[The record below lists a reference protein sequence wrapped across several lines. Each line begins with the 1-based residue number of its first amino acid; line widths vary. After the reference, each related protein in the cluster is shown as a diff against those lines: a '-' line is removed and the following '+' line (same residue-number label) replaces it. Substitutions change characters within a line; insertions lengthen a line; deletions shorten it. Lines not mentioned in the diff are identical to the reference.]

1 MITTAKPH
9 KSVVLVVED
18 EPIILMNAM
27 DIVEDAGFEAI
38 GAYSADEAMDILR
51 RRADVSI
58 VFTDI
63 NMPGSMD
70 GLELAARIHDR
81 WPPIRLVITSGR
93 QKYSRDELPEG
104 SRFIPKP
111 YGLEQVVDVLQ
122 RLAWDGIASP
132 AFSA

>member
-1 MITTAKPH
+1 MTTTTTSQ

-38 GAYSADEAMDILR
+38 GAYSADAAIDILR
-51 RRADVSI
+51 SRNDVRI

-70 GLELAARIHDR
+70 GLKLAATIRDR
-81 WPPIRLVITSGR
+81 WPPIKLVITSGR
-93 QKYSRDELPEG
+93 QKYSRNELPEG
-104 SRFIPKP
+104 SRFISKP
-111 YGLEQVVDVLQ
+111 YGLEQVTDVL
-122 RLAWDGIASP
+122 RRAAHDGTPSRAL
-132 AFSA
+132 SA